1 MKDLATLVKDWWT
14 VKTAKNPNPELEEK
28 IRAERT
34 RLHDNVSL
42 LRLAE
47 TELKSQRY
55 ALRYDVMQDLIN
67 DIARR

>member
-14 VKTAKNPNPELEEK
+14 VKTAKNPNPELEARIVE
-28 IRAERT
+28 ERR

-47 TELKSQRY
+47 SEIRYQRQS
-55 ALRYDVMQDLIN
+55 LRFDVMQDLIN
-67 DIARR
+67 TRR